1 MSIEIAFCNIYI
13 NIFAIISIRLRTKT
27 NREENYIGVFFLL
40 LLFLFFSKLQIL
52 ARPGRIVKPDGKS
65 FGTVPS

>member
-1 MSIEIAFCNIYI
+1 M
-13 NIFAIISIRLRTKT
+13 ISIRLRTKT
-27 NREENYIGVFFLL
+27 NRKENYIGVFFLL

>member
-40 LLFLFFSKLQIL
+40 LSFFSKLQIL
-52 ARPGRIVKPDGKS
+52 ARFGRIVKPDGKS